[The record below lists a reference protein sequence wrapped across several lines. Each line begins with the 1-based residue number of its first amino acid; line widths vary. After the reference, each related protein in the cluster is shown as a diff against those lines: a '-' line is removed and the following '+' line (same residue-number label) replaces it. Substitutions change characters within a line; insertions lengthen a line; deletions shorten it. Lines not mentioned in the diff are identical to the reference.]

1 MRPGLGLDFHGN
13 LTVNNDAPA
22 HFSSIKSNLE
32 TINGCIDACGTA
44 IRELYDDGNRGA
56 LFVGLES
63 AITAIIKALDSN
75 YDTAQQTHEAARQGI
90 EEILEVSA
98 KYGTG
103 LQGVH

>member
-1 MRPGLGLDFHGN
+1 MRPGLGLDFQGDLRVTQN
-13 LTVNNDAPA
+13 APT
-22 HFSSIKSNLE
+22 HLSTIKSNLE
-32 TINGCIDACGTA
+32 TISNSINACGSA
-44 IRELYDDGNRGA
+44 IQALHEDGNRGA

-63 AITAIIKALDSN
+63 AITAIINALDSN
-75 YDTAQQTHEAARQGI
+75 YDTAQQTHDVARQGI